1 MGRRMRGAFVL
12 LVALLFPAAAAARS
26 LTMAEAVAEASARNP
41 RLAAGQ
47 AGVQAAAS
55 GVKVAR
61 SAFGPALRTSY
72 SWERDENPGFS
83 SGVRRSR
90 NNTVWSTGLSMNLFN
105 GFHDLSALRKAE
117 LEAEREREALR
128 AERLDLTLQVQSAYL
143 DYLKATENSRSAAES
158 LERLRS
164 QSAMTAAY
172 YKEGLR
178 PRLDVLQAEVDVSR
192 AESALLQAENNR
204 LTQAARLNTL
214 LSLPLSEEVVYTGD
228 LDPVPFAR
236 SLEACLESAFRLRPD
251 LRMADLS
258 VAAAGKERERV
269 RSGYYPSVS
278 AETAWTT
285 EGDTLRAAGSRTL
298 ETGYN
303 HRTVGLTVNWT
314 LFSWGAVYHA
324 DRQAGHLQRRLQE
337 QAREL
342 RDQAAYEVKSRLLA
356 VRNAEKRIA
365 VARKAVE
372 QATEAYRIAVARYQS
387 QLGTNIDVLDAQSK
401 LTEEKAGLTGV
412 KADYLA
418 ALAGL
423 YAAMGELHPDLRA
436 PK

>member
-1 MGRRMRGAFVL
+1 MGQKMCGAFVL
-12 LVALLFPAAAAARS
+12 LVVLLLPAAARS
-26 LTMAEAVAEASARNP
+26 LTMAEAVAEALARNP
-41 RLAAGQ
+41 RLVAGQ
-47 AGVQAAAS
+47 ESVQAAAS

-72 SWERDENPGFS
+72 SYEREEKPGLS

-105 GFHDLSALRKAE
+105 GFQDLSALQKAE
-117 LEAEREREALR
+117 LETDRERESLR
-128 AERLDLTLQVQSAYL
+128 AERLDLTLRVQNAYL
-143 DYLKATENSRSAAES
+143 DYLKATENIRSAAES

-164 QSAMTAAY
+164 QAEMTAAY
-172 YKEGLR
+172 YAEGLR
-178 PRLDVLQAEVDVSR
+178 PRLDVLQADVDVSR

-204 LTQAARLNTL
+204 LTQRARLNTL
-214 LSLPLSEEVVYTGD
+214 LGLPVTEEVAYTGA

-236 SLEACLESAFRLRPD
+236 SLEACLESAFRRRPD
-251 LRMADLS
+251 LIIADLS

-285 EGDTLRAAGSRTL
+285 EGDTLRAAGGRAM
-298 ETGYN
+298 ETDYN
-303 HRTVGLTVNWT
+303 QWTAGLTVNWT

-324 DRQAGHLQRRLQE
+324 DQQAGHLQRRLQA

-342 RDQAAYEVKSRLLA
+342 RDEAAYEVKSRLLA
-356 VRNAEKRIA
+356 LRNAEKRIA
-365 VARKAVE
+365 VAAKAVK
-372 QATEAYRIAVARYQS
+372 QATEAYHIAVARYQS
-387 QLGTNIDVLDAQSK
+387 QLGTNIDVLDAQAK

-412 KADYLA
+412 KADYLS

-423 YAAMGELHPDLRA
+423 YAAMGELCPDLRA
-436 PK
+436 PR